1 MANLQRIHRQKWGFN
16 ENDIQDLRI
25 WSAWSTTNV
34 LSDDAQNTRMK
45 VDREIDDQLNY
56 ALQSLS
62 LSYKDIIKT
71 GENIKD
77 AGVSVFVTVF

>member
-1 MANLQRIHRQKWGFN
+1 MANLQRIHRQTWGFN

-34 LSDDAQNTRMK
+34 LSDDAQNTRVK
-45 VDREIDDQLNY
+45 VDREIDYQLNY

-77 AGVSVFVTVF
+77 AGVSVFLTVF

>member
-77 AGVSVFVTVF
+77 AGVSVFLTVF